1 MKMWKKLMSKYMKE
15 VVDGADGG
23 DAGGG
28 QATKTQAPADTS
40 LLGGDNTPGENWL
53 PEKYRVTGADGAL
66 DLAASS
72 RKMAEGYTA
81 LEKRVGTGE
90 LPPKT
95 PEEYSVKLEGVDD
108 EQLQDIMSD
117 PAMGGFLKGA
127 HAKGLTNDQVG
138 YVLGEYLKVAPQLT
152 EGAQQLDQQAATDEL
167 RKEWTTDVAFSENL
181 SLAQSAFKAFAPA
194 ADQDRINEI
203 GNNPIVIRLLANIGK
218 EMQEDSP
225 AGNPIAAAVS
235 TDIASLMRSE
245 AYTNDKHPDHA
256 RVTEQ
261 VRRHYE
267 RRYGNKPM

>member
-1 MKMWKKLMSKYMKE
+1 MWKKLTNQYMNE
-15 VVDGADGG
+15 AVDGADDG
-23 DAGGG
+23 DGGGG
-28 QATKTQAPADTS
+28 QVTEAQSPADAS
-40 LLGGDNTPGENWL
+40 LLGSSATPGENWL

-108 EQLQDIMSD
+108 EQLKDIMSD

-152 EGAQQLDQQAATDEL
+152 EGAQQLDQQAAAEEL
-167 RKEWTTDVAFSENL
+167 RKEWTTDAVFSENL

-194 ADQDRINEI
+194 ADQDRINEV

-225 AGNPIAAAVS
+225 AGNPIATAVS
-235 TDIASLMRSE
+235 ADIDSLMRSE
-245 AYTNDKHPDHA
+245 AYTDEKHPDHA
-256 RVTEQ
+256 SVTNQ
-261 VRRHYE
+261 VKRHYE
-267 RRYGNKPM
+267 RKYGNKPM

>member
-1 MKMWKKLMSKYMKE
+1 MWKKLMNKYMNE
-15 VVDGADGG
+15 ASDGETGG
-23 DAGGG
+23 DGGGG
-28 QATKTQAPADTS
+28 QVTDTQPPADTS
-40 LLGGDNTPGENWL
+40 LLGASNTPSDNWL

-95 PEEYSVKLEGVDD
+95 PEEYSVKLDGVGD
-108 EQLQDIMSD
+108 EQLKEIMDD

-152 EGAQQLDQQAATDEL
+152 EGAQRLDQQTAADEL
-167 RKEWTTDVAFSENL
+167 RKEWTTDAAFNENL

-203 GNNPIVIRLLANIGK
+203 GNNPIVIRLLAHIGK

-235 TDIASLMRSE
+235 TDIESLMRSE
-245 AYTNDKHPDHA
+245 AYTNSKHPDHA
-256 RVTEQ
+256 RVNEQ
-261 VRRHYE
+261 VKRFYE
-267 RRYGNKPM
+267 RKYGSKPM